1 MTRSLASESLQTA
14 RRRFFDSGEQPRGL
28 VSDTILDSWQRCAKL
43 GLSAEMRPRIDSK
56 TTREMTELNDRFE
69 ELRRLCRPEL
79 ESLYADAR
87 GTGSI
92 VTLASPDGIV
102 LDAVGSA
109 DFLDKASRVA
119 LRPGVLWNE
128 GSTGTNAIGTALFER
143 RPVEVRG
150 GEHYFAPH
158 RILSCSAAPIID
170 PYGRLAG
177 VLDLSGES
185 SVHHVHA
192 LGMVRFAVDH
202 IEHRLFANDAARY
215 SLMLRLHS
223 DPALLGTAR
232 EGLLAFRDHRLVA
245 ANRYAMELFGLSWDE
260 LGRRRYDE
268 LLASPLPRAGEM
280 TCLRDHVGTTLYA
293 RLDRPD
299 EASRSNSVATA
310 SRPRASAVLPGAA
323 RIAPRAPRP
332 SFSPSAAAQLDSA
345 VRLLNANVPILL
357 QGETG
362 TGKEVFARELH
373 RRSARANGNFVA
385 VNCAAI
391 PEGLIEA
398 ELFGY
403 VSGAFTGARKE
414 GASGVLREA
423 NGGVLFLDE
432 IGDMPLGMQSRLLR
446 VLQEYEVAPLGGG
459 KAVPVDFA
467 IVCATHC
474 DLETAV
480 EEKRF
485 RADLYFRIAQHTVY
499 LPALRE
505 LADRIELVRSFWEQ
519 LGCADADIELSDAA
533 VERLAAAAWPGNF
546 RQLVGV
552 LRSLQVL
559 GTPGEIVDVAQLPE
573 FLRRAPGHMAG
584 SHAAPPDVP
593 GAELSDIEHAAM
605 QSALASCKGNVSAAA
620 KQLGIS
626 RSTLYRRLRLGE

>member
-1 MTRSLASESLQTA
+1 MNRNPPNASLQAA
-14 RRRFFDSGEQPRGL
+14 RRRFFDSGDAPRGL
-28 VSDTILDSWQRCAKL
+28 VPDTILESWQRCAGF
-43 GLSAEMRPRIDSK
+43 GLSAEMRPRVEPM
-56 TTREMTELNDRFE
+56 TQGEMSELTDRFE
-69 ELRRLCRPEL
+69 ALRRLCRPEL

-92 VTLASPDGIV
+92 VTLASPDGVV
-102 LDAVGSA
+102 LDALGSA

-119 LRPGVLWNE
+119 LRPGVMWSE
-128 GSTGTNAIGTALFER
+128 RHTGTNAIGTALVER

-150 GEHYFAPH
+150 AEHYFAPH
-158 RILSCSAAPIID
+158 RILSCSASPIID

-185 SVHHVHA
+185 SVHHMHA

-202 IEHRLFANDAARY
+202 IEHRLFAETSREW
-215 SLMLRLHS
+215 SLLLRLHS

-245 ANRYAMELFGLSWDE
+245 ANRHALELFGLSWDE

-268 LLASPLPRAGEM
+268 LIASPMPRTDAM

-293 RLDRPD
+293 RVDRVGDLVPARTD
-299 EASRSNSVATA
+299 PAPP
-310 SRPRASAVLPGAA
+310 SRPRAAAVVAA
-323 RIAPRAPRP
+323 GERVTPRAPRP
-332 SFSPSAAAQLDSA
+332 AFNAVASAQLDRS

-362 TGKEVFARELH
+362 SGKEVFARELH
-373 RRSARANGNFVA
+373 RRSARAGGKFVA

-403 VSGAFTGARKE
+403 VGGAFTGARKE

-423 NGGVLFLDE
+423 DGGVLFLDE
-432 IGDMPLGMQSRLLR
+432 IGDMPVSLQSRLLR

-459 KAVPVDFA
+459 RAVTVDFA
-467 IVCATHC
+467 VICATHC
-474 DLETAV
+474 DLDTAV

-485 RADLYFRIAQHTVY
+485 RADLFFRIAQHAVH
-499 LPALRE
+499 LPALRDHE
-505 LADRIELVRSFWEQ
+505 DRAGVIRSFWQQ
-519 LGCADADIELSDAA
+519 LGCDATGLALSDAA
-533 VERLAAAAWPGNF
+533 VDCLAAASWPGNF

-559 GTPGEIVDVAQLPE
+559 GEPGGVVDVGDLPE
-573 FLRRAPGHMAG
+573 SLRRARGAV
-584 SHAAPPDVP
+584 SAVAFD
-593 GAELSDIEHAAM
+593 GAELSDIALAAM
-605 QSALASCKGNVSAAA
+605 ESALSACNGNVSAAA

-626 RSTLYRRLRLGE
+626 RSTLYRRLRLES